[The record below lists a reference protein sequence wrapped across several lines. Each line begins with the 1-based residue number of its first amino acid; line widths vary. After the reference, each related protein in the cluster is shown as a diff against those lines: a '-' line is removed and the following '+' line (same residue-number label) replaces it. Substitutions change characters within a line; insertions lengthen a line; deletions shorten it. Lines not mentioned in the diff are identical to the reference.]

1 MKVIILEDDSVEN
14 VSDGYARNFLFP
26 RQLAIS
32 ATPAAV
38 AALGKRQAKKQ
49 AEIETKRQEMQAL
62 ADKLGAT
69 EITITA
75 DVGEGGKLFGS
86 VTTADLARAVKEN
99 SGLELDKRKIEIKEP
114 LKTVGD
120 YQVSVKLFRGVTA
133 SLKVKVA
140 AR

>member
-1 MKVIILEDDSVEN
+1 MKVIILEDDSLES

-26 RQLAIS
+26 RKLAIS
-32 ATPAAV
+32 ATTAAV

-49 AEIETKRQEMQAL
+49 AEIETKKQAAQAL
-62 ADKLGAT
+62 AEKLSAT
-69 EITITA
+69 EVVITA
-75 DVGEGGKLFGS
+75 DAGEGGKLFGS
-86 VTTADLARAVKEN
+86 VTTPDLARAIKQAAGIEI
-99 SGLELDKRKIEIKEP
+99 DKRRIEIKEP

-120 YQVSVKLFRGVTA
+120 YLVTIKLFKGVAA

>member
-1 MKVIILEDDSVEN
+1 MKVIILEDDSIEN

-26 RQLAIS
+26 KKLAIS

-49 AEIETKRQEMQAL
+49 GEIEKKKQEAQAL
-62 ADKLGAT
+62 AEKLSAT
-69 EITITA
+69 EIVITA

-86 VTTADLARAVKEN
+86 VTTTDLVKAVKQTA
-99 SGLELDKRKIEIKEP
+99 GIVIDKRRIEIKEP
-114 LKTVGD
+114 LKTAGD
-120 YQVSVKLFRGVTA
+120 YLVNIKLFKGVAA

>member
-1 MKVIILEDDSVEN
+1 MKVIILEDDSIEN

-26 RQLAIS
+26 RKLAIS
-32 ATPAAV
+32 ATTAAV
-38 AALGKRQAKKQ
+38 AALGKRQEKKKT
-49 AEIETKRQEMQAL
+49 EIEKKRQEMQTL
-62 ADKLGAT
+62 ADKLSAT
-69 EITITA
+69 EVVITA

-86 VTTADLARAVKEN
+86 VTTPDLVRAIKQTA
-99 SGLELDKRKIEIKEP
+99 GIDIDKRRIEIKEP

-120 YQVSVKLFRGVTA
+120 YLVNIKLFKGVAA